1 MTTSQSTIDKCDT
14 HIEALFKEVPVGD
27 KREEGKVVAIH
38 DIFTYMSCSK
48 CWKKVTE
55 EDTSCS
61 CGNSSGNKIH
71 DFHFQ
76 FYIELKDEFIEVVH
90 TFRRTTDLTV
100 QTLVHDEIQN
110 LLDYG
115 APRVL
120 N

>member
-1 MTTSQSTIDKCDT
+1 
-14 HIEALFKEVPVGD
+14 
-27 KREEGKVVAIH
+27 
-38 DIFTYMSCSK
+38 MSCSK

-90 TFRRTTDLTV
+90 TFRRTTDLSV

-110 LLDYG
+110 LLEETFLLKIFIFEWNIIDG
-115 APRVL
+115 DDEKLRMIKIEKPEDK
-120 N
+120 NK